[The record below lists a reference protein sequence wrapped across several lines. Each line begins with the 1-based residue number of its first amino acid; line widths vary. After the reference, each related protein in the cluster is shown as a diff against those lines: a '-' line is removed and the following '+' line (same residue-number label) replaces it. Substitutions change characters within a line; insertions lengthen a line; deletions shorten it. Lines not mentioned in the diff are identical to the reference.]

1 MSTYYTPNIP
11 TTSTSMSTYYTPNIP
26 TTTTSSSGFAI
37 SNNTNPSNDIANVSN
52 IPNVGIVA
60 TRNVNTIISIKL
72 IEDVSVIRYFQ
83 THNTNGTPRS
93 YKTNDVVYY
102 RNRFFVAV
110 KNTTREPFSI
120 STEWKEIFDVPVRYD
135 ISETEPKGLKRPG
148 DRWESTITSLV
159 YTYIKNDNLY
169 NQYVWV
175 SD

>member
-1 MSTYYTPNIP
+1 MSIIYTPSTLPYRPEVSPLYRPEVTRNTVT
-11 TTSTSMSTYYTPNIP
+11 TTSTP
-26 TTTTSSSGFAI
+26 A
-37 SNNTNPSNDIANVSN
+37 
-52 IPNVGIVA
+52 
-60 TRNVNTIISIKL
+60 TIITAPVL
-72 IEDVSVIRYFQ
+72 IEDVSMVRYFQ

-120 STEWKEIFDVPVRYD
+120 SAEWKEIFDVPARYD
-135 ISETEPKGLKRPG
+135 ISETEPKGLKKPG
-148 DRWESTITSLV
+148 DQWESTITSLV

>member
-1 MSTYYTPNIP
+1 MSIIYTPPSLPYRPEVSPLYRPEVSRNTVI
-11 TTSTSMSTYYTPNIP
+11 TS
-26 TTTTSSSGFAI
+26 
-37 SNNTNPSNDIANVSN
+37 
-52 IPNVGIVA
+52 
-60 TRNVNTIISIKL
+60 IISIKL
-72 IEDVSVIRYFQ
+72 IEDVSMIRYFQ
-83 THNTNGTPRS
+83 THNINGTPRS
-93 YKTNDVVYY
+93 YKTNDIVYY

-120 STEWKEIFDVPVRYD
+120 SAEWKEIFDVTNRYD

-148 DRWESTITSLV
+148 DQWESTITSLV

>member
-1 MSTYYTPNIP
+1 MSIIYTPPSLPYRPEVSPSYRPEVSRNTVS
-11 TTSTSMSTYYTPNIP
+11 TTSTLS
-26 TTTTSSSGFAI
+26 
-37 SNNTNPSNDIANVSN
+37 
-52 IPNVGIVA
+52 
-60 TRNVNTIISIKL
+60 TIITAPLL
-72 IEDVSVIRYFQ
+72 IEDVSMVRYFQ
-83 THNTNGTPRS
+83 THNINGTPRY

-120 STEWKEIFDVPVRYD
+120 STEWKEIFDVPARYD
-135 ISETEPKGLKRPG
+135 ISETEPKGLKKPG
-148 DRWESTITSLV
+148 DQWESTITSLV

>member
-1 MSTYYTPNIP
+1 MSMIYTQPSLPYRPEVAPAYRPEVTRNTVV
-11 TTSTSMSTYYTPNIP
+11 TTST
-26 TTTTSSSGFAI
+26 
-37 SNNTNPSNDIANVSN
+37 PS
-52 IPNVGIVA
+52 P
-60 TRNVNTIISIKL
+60 IITAPVL
-72 IEDVSVIRYFQ
+72 IEDVSMVRYFQ
-83 THNTNGTPRS
+83 THNINGTPRS

-120 STEWKEIFDVPVRYD
+120 SAEWKEIFDVPARYD
-135 ISETEPKGLKRPG
+135 ISETEPKGLKKPG
-148 DRWESTITSLV
+148 DQWESTITSLV